1 MVSDA
6 ISVTGRIWSGFS
18 RARQVAFAIADPAI
32 AGRADRTVERS
43 FTRLGAALRMASVLL
58 NSIEFK
64 PVLFNRVPERGLRIR
79 EVELEFLLPEPAQP
93 LGPTPLSRVLD
104 GRQVQARRS

>member
-1 MVSDA
+1 MVGGA
-6 ISVTGRIWSGFS
+6 ISVAGHIWSGFA
-18 RARQVAFAIADPAI
+18 RARQVAFAIAGPAI

-43 FTRLGAALRMASVLL
+43 ITRLGAALRVASVLL
-58 NSIEFK
+58 NSIEFE
-64 PVLFNRVPERGLRIR
+64 PALFSRVPERGLRIH
-79 EVELEFLLPEPAQP
+79 EVELEFLLPDPAQP